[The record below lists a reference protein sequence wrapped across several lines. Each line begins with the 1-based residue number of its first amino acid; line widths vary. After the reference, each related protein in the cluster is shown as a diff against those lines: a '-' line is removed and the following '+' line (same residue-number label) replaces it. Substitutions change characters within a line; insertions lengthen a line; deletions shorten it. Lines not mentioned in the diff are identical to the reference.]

1 MKKTLRKLSLR
12 RETVT
17 VLGLGRAAGAAA
29 PVDDTGP
36 GTCCCVTLA
45 TDIAGTYC
53 CPPATDTGGTVG
65 GTIGGGGGHD
75 EVAY

>member
-17 VLGLGRAAGAAA
+17 VLDLGRAAGAA
-29 PVDDTGP
+29 PQQPDTGP

-53 CPPATDTGGTVG
+53 CPPATDPGGTV

-75 EVAY
+75 EVAH